1 MPSMFPQE
9 LIRCG
14 TMIGAGAG
22 AFFTCGAADAEAP
35 QVTEVRI
42 TAAAAR
48 ERRTRMPLLMSGTL
62 RR

>member
-14 TMIGAGAG
+14 TMIGACAG
-22 AFFTCGAADAEAP
+22 AFLACGAADAEAP
-35 QVTEVRI
+35 QVTDARI

-48 ERRTRMPLLMSGTL
+48 ERRTRVPLLMHGTL